1 MVERAVVDIA
11 INVGLGVLNVAV
23 AHRSMIVTTNVLESK
38 FTAKPL
44 LVLVMEALYTRL

>member
-23 AHRSMIVTTNVLESK
+23 AHRSMIVTTNVLEDK
-38 FTAKPL
+38 TTAEPL
-44 LVLVMEALYTRL
+44 LILVMEALYTRL